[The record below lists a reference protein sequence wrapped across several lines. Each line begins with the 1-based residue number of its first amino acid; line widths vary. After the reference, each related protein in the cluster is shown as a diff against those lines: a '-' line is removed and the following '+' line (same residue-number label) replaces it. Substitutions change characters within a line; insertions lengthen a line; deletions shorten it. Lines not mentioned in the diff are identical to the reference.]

1 MQIEIQRIY
10 DKHDHR
16 EGIRILVDRL
26 WPRGITKIEARLDD
40 WWKELAPSTELRK
53 WFDHEVEKWPEFKTS
68 YFAELDSQK
77 SLISEKLKGVDL
89 RKTLILLYGAKDT
102 RHNQAV
108 LLKEYIESHF

>member
-53 WFDHEVEKWPEFKTS
+53 WFDHEVEKWTEFKTR
-68 YFAELDSQK
+68 YFAELDSK
-77 SLISEKLKGVDL
+77 NPLISEKLNGVDL